1 MSRPASL
8 ARPALFALLLAAAAL
23 ALLQDAP
30 RASAHALLAR
40 ADPPINAA
48 LRESPTAIT
57 LFMTEPLQRE
67 YSSVQVLDSGGQR
80 RDIGA
85 TEFFE
90 LDATRMRVNVLRLTP
105 GVYTVVWRTLSQ
117 IDGHTWNGSY
127 VFSVLNPDGS
137 APAGAGVVV
146 ELGRS
151 GPPTAADAAV
161 KAVGFAALFLFVGA
175 LAFWLAAGA
184 LPEARGGLVESTVR
198 PMLAIAAALGILTTG
213 YEAVAAALELG
224 GFGLLDD
231 ILFNTRLGLW
241 LHTRWFA
248 LIAAALLLTWLARRP
263 RAAAPEWARRSLAAP
278 AIAWLASTA
287 AVSHGAAL
295 AAGGIWGALF
305 DALHLTAAALWIGM
319 LAALIAALWRGRRD
333 AGPQRRPSRTLRI
346 ALVQRFSLIAAASV
360 PVLLA
365 AGLLG
370 ALIQIPDARG
380 LVETDWGAAFIA
392 KLVALLLLFS
402 AAALNAILLRPR
414 SAQGDARAERWFAPM
429 MRIELALAAVVLVI
443 TAALTQLPSP
453 VSALPDT
460 EQRDNTITRTV
471 ARADV
476 LAQITIAPNLVGFNR
491 WEVRLTDA
499 AGAPLDNPV
508 EAVRL
513 RFRYD
518 DPSVG
523 PVAAPTIAEG
533 DGVFSLEG
541 AYFGLPGRW
550 TVEAELRRAS
560 GDDLLAAVQSEV
572 VPGYQTV
579 LPWETGAPG
588 ALALPLTQMDWNGV
602 GALWAFV
609 IGGLLLANR
618 RHVRDR
624 FGVRAGDAS
633 LAGGGLG
640 VIAAVVLLTGLHVD
654 PGRTLQNPVERTPA
668 SVERGELLF
677 AASCASCHGEAGAG
691 DGPLA
696 DTLPAPPANFTVHVP
711 YHPDGVLFA
720 WISDGIRGTGMP
732 AWRNQLSEQERW
744 DLVNF
749 LRAHFDPISAAS
761 R

>member
-8 ARPALFALLLAAAAL
+8 ARPALLALLLAAAAL

-80 RDIGA
+80 RDIGE
-85 TEFFE
+85 TEFFA

-146 ELGRS
+146 ELGRA
-151 GPPTAADAAV
+151 GPPTTADAAV

-175 LAFWLAAGA
+175 LAFWLAAGG
-184 LPEARGGLVESTVR
+184 LPGVRGGLVESTVR
-198 PMLAIAAALGILTTG
+198 PILAIAAALGIFTTG

-224 GFGLLDD
+224 GLGLLDD

-241 LHTRWFA
+241 LNTRWFA
-248 LIAAALLLTWLARRP
+248 LIAAALLIAWLARRP
-263 RAAAPEWARRSLAAP
+263 QAAAPEWVRRSLAAP

-305 DALHLTAAALWIGM
+305 DAFHLTAAALWIGM
-319 LAALIAALWRGRRD
+319 LAALIAALWRGRGD
-333 AGPQRRPSRTLRI
+333 ADPRQRSTRI
-346 ALVQRFSLIAAASV
+346 ALVQRFSLIAAATV
-360 PVLLA
+360 PILLA

-453 VSALPDT
+453 VSALPDA
-460 EQRDNTITRTV
+460 EQRDNTITRTA

-533 DGVFSLEG
+533 DGIFSLEG

-654 PGRTLQNPVERTPA
+654 PGRTLQNPVERTTA
-668 SVERGELLF
+668 SVERGALLF
-677 AASCASCHGEAGAG
+677 AASCASCHGETGAG

-749 LRAHFDPISAAS
+749 LRAQFDPISAATPPQN
-761 R
+761 